1 MVRMIPDTF
10 CQQSLISLCPLC
22 LCGESNSW
30 YNVTMRA
37 DRLISLLMLLQ
48 TRGRMTA
55 QDLAREL
62 EVSERTI
69 YRDIEAL
76 SASGVPVYAESG
88 PGGGCSLVDSYRTTL
103 NGLNADEVR
112 ALFTLSAPAPL
123 DALGMSQPLKAALL
137 KLSAA
142 LPANQRNGEAIGV
155 RQRIYLDATPWGQ
168 TSDESTP
175 HLQTI
180 SRAVWQDRKLR
191 LVRHV
196 YFAGFID
203 TRLEH
208 VVIPLGLIAKEGVWH
223 MACVCEGRMQVFRV
237 AHLTNAEVL
246 DGTFARPADFDL
258 VSFWEEWCDA
268 VERGRSTFEVRARIA
283 PQMMEHLTQYLG
295 QRAKVAPMP
304 VERPDPAGWQTFCIT
319 FETLNEAR
327 ERLLAMGG
335 MVEVLEP
342 PELRW
347 SITDYAGQIV
357 RIYSPQRHEDT
368 KIK

>member
-1 MVRMIPDTF
+1 
-10 CQQSLISLCPLC
+10 
-22 LCGESNSW
+22 
-30 YNVTMRA
+30 MRA

-55 QDLAREL
+55 QELATEL

-76 SASGVPVYAESG
+76 GASGVPVYAESG

-103 NGLNADEVR
+103 NGLNTDEVR
-112 ALFTLSAPAPL
+112 ALFTLSVPAPL

-142 LPANQRNGEAIGV
+142 LPASQRNGEAIGV
-155 RQRIYLDATPWGQ
+155 RQRVYLDSTPWGAS
-168 TSDESTP
+168 TKEPTP

-180 SRAVWQDRKLR
+180 LRAVWQDHKLS

-203 TRLEH
+203 TQVEH
-208 VVIPLGLIAKEGVWH
+208 IVMPLGLVAKEGAWYL
-223 MACVCEGRMQVFRV
+223 ACSCEGHMQVFRV
-237 AHLTNAEVL
+237 AHLTSAEVL
-246 DGTFARPADFDL
+246 DETFERPTGFDL
-258 VSFWEEWCDA
+258 VAFWEEWCEA
-268 VERGRSTFEVRARIA
+268 VERGHGTFDVQVRIA
-283 PQMMEHLTQYLG
+283 PQMLEHLPQYLG
-295 QRAKVAPMP
+295 RHVTVTPLP
-304 VERPDPAGWQTFCIT
+304 PERPDPAGWQTLRLT
-319 FETLNEAR
+319 FETLYEAR
-327 ERLLAMGG
+327 RRLLTLGG

-347 SITDYAGQIV
+347 SIADYAEQIGKLY
-357 RIYSPQRHEDT
+357 RR
-368 KIK
+368 

>member
-1 MVRMIPDTF
+1 
-10 CQQSLISLCPLC
+10 
-22 LCGESNSW
+22 
-30 YNVTMRA
+30 MRA

-55 QDLAREL
+55 QELATEL

-76 SASGVPVYAESG
+76 GASGVPVYAESG

-112 ALFTLSAPAPL
+112 ALFTLSVPAPL

-142 LPANQRNGEAIGV
+142 LPASQRNGEAIGV
-155 RQRIYLDATPWGQ
+155 RQRIYLDSTPWG
-168 TSDESTP
+168 TSAAESTP

-180 SRAVWQDRKLR
+180 LRAVWQDHKLR

-203 TRLEH
+203 TQLEH
-208 VVIPLGLIAKEGVWH
+208 VVIPLGLVAKEGVWH
-223 MACVCEGRMQVFRV
+223 VACGCEGRMQVFRV
-237 AHLTNAEVL
+237 AHLTSVDVL
-246 DGTFARPADFDL
+246 DETFERPSGFDL
-258 VSFWEEWCDA
+258 VAFWEEWCDA
-268 VERGRSTFEVRARIA
+268 VERGRASFNVTVRLA
-283 PQMMEHLTQYLG
+283 PQMLEHLPQYLG
-295 QRAKVAPMP
+295 RRVKVAQVTP
-304 VERPDPAGWQTFCIT
+304 EYPDPAGWQTLCLT

-327 ERLLAMGG
+327 ERLLALGG

-347 SITDYAGQIV
+347 SIADYAEQIAKLY
-357 RIYSPQRHEDT
+357 RR
-368 KIK
+368 